1 MRRIAILS
9 MLYGYSRQRRMLGFF
24 SAVAD
29 LLVGVP
35 EVIACVIFRLTGV
48 ER

>member
-9 MLYGYSRQRRMLGFF
+9 MLYGYSRQHRMLGFF

-29 LLVGVP
+29 LVGVR
-35 EVIACVIFRLTGV
+35 EVIGCVIFRLTGV
-48 ER
+48 VR